1 MDDVAFEHY
10 QVFGTLSRARGFTD
24 AGVSLPITF
33 EAIDRYADR
42 FDVPD
47 FEDFLTIVTG
57 IDDTYLKAEN
67 DKRKKVKGQE
77 KHKRARKGH

>member
-1 MDDVAFEHY
+1 MAFDYY

-42 FDVPD
+42 FDVQD

-67 DKRKKVKGQE
+67 DKRKKVRSKE
-77 KHKRARKGH
+77 KAKRARKNH